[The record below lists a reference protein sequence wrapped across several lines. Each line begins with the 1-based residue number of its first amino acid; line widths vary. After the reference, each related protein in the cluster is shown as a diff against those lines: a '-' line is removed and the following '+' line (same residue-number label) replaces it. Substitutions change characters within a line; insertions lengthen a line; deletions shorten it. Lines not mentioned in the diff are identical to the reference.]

1 MATILVV
8 DDEAA
13 MIESMRFFL
22 EKEGYRVLTAGTGEA
37 ALELA
42 GREHPD
48 LVILDVMLPDLDGL
62 EVTRRLRRETP
73 VPIIMVSARGDEVDK
88 VVGLEVGADDYLA
101 KPFGPREFIARVR
114 AALRRGR
121 GLHPPERLEVGPLVI
136 DIPRRQVTLRG
147 RHVELPRKEFDLLRV
162 LAEHAGEVV
171 PRRALLEAVW
181 GADFF
186 GEEKTLDVH
195 VSRLRQRLEEDP
207 STPALIHTV
216 RGVGYRLGPSGP

>member
-13 MIESMRFFL
+13 MVDSMRFFL
-22 EKEGYRVLTAGTGEA
+22 EKEGYRVLTATTGAA
-37 ALELA
+37 ALDVA
-42 GREHPD
+42 AREHPD

-62 EVTRRLRRETP
+62 EVTRRLRRDTP
-73 VPIIMVSARGDEVDK
+73 VPIIMVSARGEEIDK

-121 GLHPPERLEVGPLVI
+121 GGHRPERVEVGPLVV
-136 DIPRRQVTLRG
+136 DVARREVTLRG
-147 RHVELPRKEFDLLRV
+147 RRLQLPRKEFELLRV

-171 PRRALLEAVW
+171 PRRVLLETVW

-195 VSRLRQRLEEDP
+195 ISRLRQRLEEDP
-207 STPALIHTV
+207 SAPALIHTV
-216 RGVGYRLGPSGP
+216 RGVGYRLASFVP

>member
-1 MATILVV
+1 MVKSRRPIRDPAMATILVV

-13 MIESMRFFL
+13 MVASMRFFL
-22 EKEGYRVLTAGTGEA
+22 EKEGYRVLTATTGAA
-37 ALELA
+37 ALDVA
-42 GREHPD
+42 AREHPD

-62 EVTRRLRRETP
+62 EVTRRLRRDTP
-73 VPIIMVSARGDEVDK
+73 VPIIMVSARGEEIDK

-121 GLHPPERLEVGPLVI
+121 GGRRL
-136 DIPRRQVTLRG
+136 
-147 RHVELPRKEFDLLRV
+147 ELPRKEFELLRV

-171 PRRALLEAVW
+171 PRRVLLETVW

-195 VSRLRQRLEEDP
+195 ISRLRQRLEEDP
-207 STPALIHTV
+207 SAPALIHTV
-216 RGVGYRLGPSGP
+216 RGVGYRLASFVP